1 VGSATETDANVF
13 NPKRRQFHMSRDKAG
28 RRRFLYKGL
37 AAATAATSAGAVP
50 ALAFSKASGARVGKL
65 VIRKPGDQA
74 PLSSILSPGIRLGNL
89 IFVSGQGAHDPKT
102 HKVGPGPFPNQ
113 VRQCLENVKAVLDT
127 AGSSL
132 DRVVKCTVFL
142 TDIANYDAMNKVYHE
157 FFPTDPP
164 ARSTMAVRDLPGE
177 SPVEIECIAY
187 VD

>member
-1 VGSATETDANVF
+1 MSTDKNA
-13 NPKRRQFHMSRDKAG
+13 
-28 RRRFLYKGL
+28 RRRFLRQGL
-37 AAATAATSAGAVP
+37 TGVAAATTVGAIP
-50 ALAFSKASGARVGKL
+50 TLASPKVSGDRVAKL
-65 VIRKPGDQA
+65 VIRKPGDKA
-74 PLSSILSPGIRLGNL
+74 PLTSILSPGIRLGNL

-102 HKVGPGPFPNQ
+102 HKVVPQPFPNQ
-113 VRQCLENVKAVLDT
+113 VRQCLENVKSVLDL

-164 ARSTMAVRDLPGE
+164 ARSTMAVKDLPGE
-177 SPVEIECIAY
+177 SPIEIECVAY